1 MLNVL
6 GFIYREG
13 SITSVSHREV
23 SRTAL
28 YFGYFLFGC
37 VALTFASSVQSN

>member
-13 SITSVSHREV
+13 SIASVSHREV

-28 YFGYFLFGC
+28 YFGSFLLEC
-37 VALTFASSVQSN
+37 VALTFASSIQSN